1 MRYHLVSRASLYT
14 MQSRLRLAAMLA
26 ATPLLALG
34 LIASPSHNEPG
45 CARPVAGSRY
55 NHQLF
60 RSLMH
65 RRDKIAARFLAVYN
79 VPRVAPLQVRPVNN
93 PTLCRRAAIAYGKVI
108 HEGTQPRR
116 VHILRVG
123 SRYIVMDPE
132 YIVDN
137 HHRAVTFDST
147 LTKAVALVNE

>member
-1 MRYHLVSRASLYT
+1 MPP
-14 MQSRLRLAAMLA
+14 RLRLAAVLA

-60 RSLMH
+60 RSLM
-65 RRDKIAARFLAVYN
+65 RRKDQTSERFLKAYN
-79 VPRVAPLQVRPVNN
+79 VPRVSPLEVRPVSN
-93 PTLCRRAAIAYGKVI
+93 PKVCKRAAVAYGVAVNQTNSA
-108 HEGTQPRR
+108 HR
-116 VHILRVG
+116 VHVLRVG
-123 SRYIVMDPE
+123 KRFIVMDPD
-132 YIVDN
+132 YVVDN

-147 LTKAVALVNE
+147 LTNAVAFVAE

>member
-1 MRYHLVSRASLYT
+1 
-14 MQSRLRLAAMLA
+14 
-26 ATPLLALG
+26 
-34 LIASPSHNEPG
+34 
-45 CARPVAGSRY
+45 
-55 NHQLF
+55 
-60 RSLMH
+60 MH
-65 RRDKIAARFLAVYN
+65 RKDKIAARFLAVYN
-79 VPRVAPLQVRPVNN
+79 VPRVAPLQVRPVSN
-93 PTLCRRAAIAYGKVI
+93 PTVCRRAAIAYGKVI

-132 YIVDN
+132 YVVDN